1 MSRRTRVKPDN
12 NVDVRYASWV
22 KMMIDLTSP
31 KNLFFIGGRGTTKT
45 TDILAERSKIIG
57 KDMPGAYFAWM
68 ADTYTNA
75 LDNVLPGLIEGW
87 KRKGW
92 KEGVDY
98 VTDQPAP
105 KHFLLPYKQPLSY
118 KHTISTRYGNFY
130 NLVSMDVPASAAG
143 NSYQHQF
150 GDETKYLDFKKV
162 KKLMPALRGYPAFG
176 HSVYYRGMSFTTDM
190 PNILEGDHDW
200 ILDREEDMNVGQI
213 KDVLNVSITLNKVK
227 CELYNAIRDNDYSKA
242 KLLRKQYHR
251 WLIDWVRV
259 RKNST
264 LFYTVSSFAN
274 ADILTPGYFADSLES
289 LGIEEFKSSVVSLKP
304 SLKKGEKFYISL
316 TDEHFYDDG
325 IVASYYD
332 KYNIGDSVEPTSLAL
347 RYIVHDKELDAG
359 VDFGDMCSMITGQDL
374 GKEVRLLKN
383 FFTLAPES
391 SKELGAQFVNFFK
404 YHKKKVLNMYYDR
417 SGNQYSKLRRD
428 WATELADA
436 IENVNGSSTGWKVN
450 LMNKNHA
457 TILQEEEYQLMKNM
471 LGNYDNDLPRVL
483 IDKFGCR
490 ELKSSME
497 SAKIKV
503 KINRRT
509 GSKTIHKD
517 KSSEKLP
524 LAQLP
529 MFSTNMS
536 DGSKYFFYR
545 PKWVK
550 IAMKRRASKLSAPSV
565 G

>member
-1 MSRRTRVKPDN
+1 MSRRTRVKADN

-22 KMMIDLTSP
+22 KMMIDLVAP
-31 KNLFFIGGRGTTKT
+31 KNLFFIGGRGTAKT
-45 TDILAERSKIIG
+45 TDILAERSIKIG
-57 KDMPGAYFAWM
+57 ADMPGAYFAWM

-75 LDNVLPGLIEGW
+75 LDNILPGLVEGW

-92 KEGVDY
+92 KEGVDF
-98 VTDQPAP
+98 VKDQPPPA
-105 KHFLLPYKQPLSY
+105 HFKLPYKQPLTY

-143 NSYQHQF
+143 NSYQHEF

-162 KKLMPALRGYPAFG
+162 KKLMPALRGYPEFG
-176 HSVYYRGMSFTTDM
+176 HSVFYRGMSFTTDM
-190 PNILEGDHDW
+190 PNILEGDYDW
-200 ILDREEDMNVGQI
+200 ILEREEDMNVQQI
-213 KDVLNVSITLNKVK
+213 KDVLNVAITLNKVK
-227 CELYNAIRDNDYSKA
+227 CELYNAIRDNDYTKA
-242 KLLRKQYHR
+242 KLLQKQYYR
-251 WLIDWVRV
+251 WLVSWTRT
-259 RKNST
+259 RKGSS
-264 LFYTVSSFAN
+264 LFYMVSSFAN

-289 LGIEEFKSSVVSLKP
+289 LGIEEFKASVITLKP
-304 SLKKGEKFYISL
+304 TLKKGEKFYISL

-325 IVASYYD
+325 IVSSYYD
-332 KYNIGDSVEPTSLAL
+332 KYNIGDSVDPTSLAL
-347 RYIVHDKELDAG
+347 RYIDHDRELDAG
-359 VDFGDMCSMITGQDL
+359 VDFGDMCSMVTGQDL

-404 YHKKKVLNMYYDR
+404 HHKRKVLNMYYDR

-436 IENVNGSSTGWKVN
+436 IEYQNGISTGWKVN
-450 LMNKNHA
+450 LMSKNQA

-471 LGNYDNDLPRVL
+471 LGGYEEGLPTIL

-503 KINRRT
+503 KKNSRT

-536 DGSKYFFYR
+536 DAAKYFFYR
-545 PKWVK
+545 TKWVK
-550 IAMKRRASKLSAPSV
+550 IAMKRRIAAMGAPTV